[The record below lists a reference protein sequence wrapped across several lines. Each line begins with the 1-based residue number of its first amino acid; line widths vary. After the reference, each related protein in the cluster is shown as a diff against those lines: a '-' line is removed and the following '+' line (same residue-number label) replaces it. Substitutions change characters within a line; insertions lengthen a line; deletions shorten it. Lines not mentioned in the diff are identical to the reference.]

1 MSGRTPRRLG
11 ALVALAAAV
20 AFAGSLVLSNGTE
33 LSDYTWGAPSV
44 HTVTVA
50 R

>member
-1 MSGRTPRRLG
+1 MSRRTPRRLG

-20 AFAGSLVLSNGTE
+20 AFAASLVVGGIVVQP
-33 LSDYTWGAPSV
+33 SDYTWGAPSAHAV
-44 HTVTVA
+44 VG

>member
-20 AFAGSLVLSNGTE
+20 AFAGGLVLSFDAQ
-33 LSDYTWGAPSV
+33 LSDYTWGAPSA